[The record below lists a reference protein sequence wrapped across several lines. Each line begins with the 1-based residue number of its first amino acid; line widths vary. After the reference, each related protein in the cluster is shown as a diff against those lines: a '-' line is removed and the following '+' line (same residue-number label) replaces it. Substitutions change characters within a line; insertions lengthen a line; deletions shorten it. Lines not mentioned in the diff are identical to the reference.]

1 MNFIVVII
9 SLTSVELVIRIF
21 GRTFILVC
29 PENPQLSVKLVPLY
43 LNIFLINDNNVY
55 TSFGK

>member
-21 GRTFILVC
+21 GRTFIPVC